1 MLTYVKGSKKSGK
14 VELALAILMSL
25 PYNTWRNYQLI
36 QKVVNPLLRKYVVFV
51 DRLDGYAVPL
61 DFLSNHE
68 HRRRSLVEIV
78 RGAPHMEYHTELVG
92 VAEPLKHLLDY
103 IGEMCDVALSP
114 VLYEFRGGAKIRI
127 EKGSKESGQD
137 NSSNGAID
145 CLRLVEKETE
155 NWTWNSGAVAMPYQP
170 AQLIA
175 VPYKPI
181 IEYIYAH
188 EEKSPKCEG
197 LLKDLG
203 LCKYLDPDYLGKVA
217 LAYRDHCIEGRGCET
232 EQRVCVN
239 ETWCRSRNV
248 EYDVVCEGDILKFI
262 LRQAPKIFRYWS
274 IKFGVIGGIR
284 GVVDGPLRGGSPLK
298 TVRYILEPSPIVKI
312 LARSLI

>member
-1 MLTYVKGSKKSGK
+1 MPTYVKGSKKSGGI
-14 VELALAILMSL
+14 EAALAILMSL
-25 PYNTWRNYQLI
+25 PYNTESNCRLI
-36 QKVVNPLLRKYVVFV
+36 QRVVNPLQRKYVVFV

-61 DFLSNHE
+61 YFLSNYE

-78 RGAPHMEYHTELVG
+78 RGAPHMDYYTELVG
-92 VAEPLKHLLDY
+92 VIIPLKLLLDY
-103 IGEMCDVALSP
+103 IGEMSGVALSP
-114 VLYEFRGGAKIRI
+114 VLYEFRGGVKIRI

-137 NSSNGAID
+137 NSSNGA
-145 CLRLVEKETE
+145 LVEVEKEIE
-155 NWTWNSGAVAMPYQP
+155 NWRWNSGAVAMPYRV
-170 AQLIA
+170 AQLIV
-175 VPYKPI
+175 VPYEPI
-181 IEYIYAH
+181 IDYIYAR

-197 LLKDLG
+197 LLEDLG

-217 LAYRDHCIEGRGCET
+217 LAYRDYCMEGRECET

-248 EYDVVCEGDILKFI
+248 EYDVVWEGDIYKFI
-262 LRQAPKIFRYWS
+262 LRQAQKISRDWS

-284 GVVDGPLRGGSPLK
+284 GVVDGPLKGGSPLK
-298 TVRYILEPSPIVKI
+298 TVRYILEPSPIIKI